1 MEGWAMVDSPVF
13 TLYVETYRRRMY
25 STNISSALQRVNALH
40 THLLCVGDRRL
51 NNIN

>member
-1 MEGWAMVDSPVF
+1 MVDSPVF
-13 TLYVETYRRRMY
+13 ALYAETYRRWMY

-40 THLLCVGDRRL
+40 THLLCVRDRSL